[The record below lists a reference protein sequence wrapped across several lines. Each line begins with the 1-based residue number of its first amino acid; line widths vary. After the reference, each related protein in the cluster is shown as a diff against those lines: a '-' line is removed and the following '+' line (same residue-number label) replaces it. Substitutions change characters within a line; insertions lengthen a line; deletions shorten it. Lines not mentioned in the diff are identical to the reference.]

1 MLDRSAGATALL
13 SGWRAVAAA
22 LPALFAPFAA
32 LALAMDGAPGWTM
45 AITILGAAPL
55 VTLAGAGAAQAAPA
69 WQFAA
74 ATLGV
79 TFSAAFL
86 SWASGGVLSPTAPW
100 LFASLGAIA
109 VLGGVMGAA
118 FAAGAA
124 VLIALVALIAPEPP
138 LRLLG
143 FANRDERALLSAL
156 SWSLATGSLASV
168 GWAASRAW
176 TDALPPL
183 RHPTIVARQAL
194 SALAEGAAACALRLN
209 SAGVVTEIH
218 GAPDRVLGLSAE
230 ELDGLAID
238 TLAHPDDQAL
248 LKHHPGRGLSL
259 KHSSQTGSESATL
272 RFRSRLGGY
281 RWVEAT
287 TMAAETFPSPDRA
300 GLIGTLGVSNHDGE
314 ILILRARWRDSDL
327 GAAAGVDSSRFVAQV
342 GSDLRASLKS
352 IVGFSEILRNE
363 MFGPLGADRYRD
375 YARLS
380 HETGA
385 ALLDR
390 IDEMLDLADLEAG
403 RFASAPE
410 PVEIGPLLD
419 GVMRLARARGEAA
432 GVAISVVTTARIESV
447 AADRKA
453 LRRMLHAMLLDG
465 VRRVSI
471 GDALRLEAA
480 AEDGVVRFAV
490 RARVQRP
497 LSDPATAAPGGPEG
511 GGNALI
517 SGDAAAAEAAR
528 AISDTRLGR
537 LVATHL
543 AEMMG
548 GALMFNGGLDGGEGL
563 AQPGEVMISE
573 AIIPIGAAAKT
584 RSAAPPPPAP
594 SRRLARP
601 LAALKRAALG
611 TDLSPLNAP
620 VEDTPALE
628 GGETQNSL
636 FEAGDLPE
644 SGGAAARPADGRGA
658 ASEPALSHAPEEEP
672 LFDLGAPNSR
682 SKSPPASRSQSEPDT
697 ASEAETPPAPEETP
711 SPGTAEADKTQAE
724 STAEPSASK
733 PSARKLSA

>member
-22 LPALFAPFAA
+22 SPAVFAPFAA

-69 WQFAA
+69 WQFAV

-143 FANRDERALLSAL
+143 FANRDERTLLSAL

-183 RHPTIVARQAL
+183 RHPTIAARQAL
-194 SALAEGAAACALRLN
+194 SALADSAAACALRID
-209 SAGVVTEIH
+209 SAGVATEIH
-218 GAPDRVLGLSAE
+218 GAPERVLGLNAE
-230 ELDGLAID
+230 ELRGLAIE

-248 LKHHPGRGLSL
+248 LKPGSGQRLGQ
-259 KHSSQTGSESATL
+259 KTGPKAGAGTATL

-281 RWVEAT
+281 QWVEAST
-287 TMAAETFPSPDRA
+287 VPAEGFPSPERS
-300 GLIGTLGVSNHDGE
+300 GLIGALGGSGADDI
-314 ILILRARWRDSDL
+314 ILILRARWRDGDL

-432 GVAISVVTTARIESV
+432 GVAISVVTTARIEAV

-490 RARVQRP
+490 RARVQRRLADSAP
-497 LSDPATAAPGGPEG
+497 PAATDDSGR
-511 GGNALI
+511 ALI
-517 SGDAAAAEAAR
+517 SGDAAASEAAR
-528 AISDTRLGR
+528 AMSDTRLGR

-563 AQPGEVMISE
+563 APPGEVMISE
-573 AIIPIGAAAKT
+573 AIIPIGAAAQT
-584 RSAAPPPPAP
+584 RAAAPPPAAP
-594 SRRLARP
+594 TRRLARP

-611 TDLSPLNAP
+611 TDLSPLQRPTADP
-620 VEDTPALE
+620 TPAE
-628 GGETQNSL
+628 DGSDQASL
-636 FEAGDLPE
+636 FSARELPRKAGQAHQDQAETPP
-644 SGGAAARPADGRGA
+644 AAATD
-658 ASEPALSHAPEEEP
+658 LEEEPP
-672 LFDLGAPNSR
+672 LFDLGGPSESAATEPSGGTGKTVNAPEAPEAADQEKPEAEAPS
-682 SKSPPASRSQSEPDT
+682 SD
-697 ASEAETPPAPEETP
+697 ASEAPKTPGAPR
-711 SPGTAEADKTQAE
+711 
-724 STAEPSASK
+724 
-733 PSARKLSA
+733 RKLSA